1 MCWSKT
7 SEKKNVLRLEL
18 VAQNFNENLLCS
30 VLVSY
35 ISSSTEII
43 RMSFWLTSSTIVMWQ
58 KLNISLSEKYP
69 ITYAAR

>member
-7 SEKKNVLRLEL
+7 SEKKKVLRLEL

-35 ISSSTEII
+35 ISNSTEII

-58 KLNISLSEKYP
+58 KLNTSLSEKYS
-69 ITYAAR
+69 ITDAAR